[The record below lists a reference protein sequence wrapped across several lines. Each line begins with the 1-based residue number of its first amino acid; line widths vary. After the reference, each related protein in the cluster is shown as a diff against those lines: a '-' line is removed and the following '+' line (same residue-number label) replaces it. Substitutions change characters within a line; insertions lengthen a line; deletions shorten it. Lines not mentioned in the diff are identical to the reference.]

1 MNLISLLLGDVTLP
15 GTRWQFSCGM
25 GRNVTA
31 WEVSFCDG
39 HGRCL
44 PAETHCGTRH
54 AVPKG
59 THAVVRMLCFV
70 GSGADAG
77 QMSEQKREEMKQRKE
92 AEANEKQR
100 QEDAR

>member
-1 MNLISLLLGDVTLP
+1 MWNGSKRNGVGGVLLRR
-15 GTRWQFSCGM
+15 TRK
-25 GRNVTA
+25 V
-31 WEVSFCDG
+31 
-39 HGRCL
+39 
-44 PAETHCGTRH
+44 PARPETHCGTRH